1 MSVLFSVPYAL
12 CSTRIFTVFCGT
24 GPGPPPHRFCAV
36 GWRYSCLCSLNFLWT
51 AGALACESLSSSV
64 LWHRLLLEN
73 LYAATS
79 NLYSWVI
86 AKTAQNC
93 QTSPKLFCS
102 LQIACST
109 ALQFGFFGNF
119 QFWQLLTLPPSLPV
133 QTPVPPGS
141 RGQRSSPSL
150 STSLDLHSLH
160 PPCR

>member
-24 GPGPPPHRFCAV
+24 GTPACALLISCGPQAPSPANL
-36 GWRYSCLCSLNFLWT
+36 Y
-51 AGALACESLSSSV
+51 
-64 LWHRLLLEN
+64 LLLFCGTGSCSKIFTPP
-73 LYAATS
+73 LRS
-79 NLYSWVI
+79 LLLGHCQ
-86 AKTAQNC
+86 TAQNC

-119 QFWQLLTLPPSLPV
+119 QFWQLLMLPPSLPV

>member
-24 GPGPPPHRFCAV
+24 S
-36 GWRYSCLCSLNFLWT
+36 SCLCSSLKFVT
-51 AGALACESLSSSV
+51 RGPQALVCESC
-64 LWHRLLLEN
+64 LLLFCGTGSCSKIFTPPLSISTLGPLPN
-73 LYAATS
+73 CSKLP
-79 NLYSWVI
+79 NI
-86 AKTAQNC
+86 AEIV
-93 QTSPKLFCS
+93 CS
-102 LQIACST
+102 LQIACPT
-109 ALQFGFFGNF
+109 ALQFGFFGNY
-119 QFWQLLTLPPSLPV
+119 QFWQLLMLPPSLPV

>member
-12 CSTRIFTVFCGT
+12 CSTRILTVFCGT
-24 GPGPPPHRFCAV
+24 GTPACALLISCGTQAPSPANLVFFCFVAQAPASA
-36 GWRYSCLCSLNFLWT
+36 RKSLRRHFDL
-51 AGALACESLSSSV
+51 
-64 LWHRLLLEN
+64 H
-73 LYAATS
+73 
-79 NLYSWVI
+79 SWAI

-102 LQIACST
+102 LQIACPT
-109 ALQFGFFGNF
+109 ALQFGFFGNY
-119 QFWQLLTLPPSLPV
+119 QFWQLLTLPLSLPV